1 MKTMRIAVLAALA
14 GGVTGAASGQNILI
28 TEHNTQ
34 TVYKLN
40 IYSNVITPLITY
52 GDPDVRLAGI
62 ERGPGGAFYVANG
75 PLPVQDPS
83 TATIFK
89 IKGLLGGAPVSSVF
103 AQNDP
108 LQNPI
113 GLRYHAPSNNLLA
126 INNPPEND
134 LTQPAFDGIL
144 GYDLGNGSVTQV
156 FEQPPTNDPPP
167 AYRQGARMIVDPS
180 GAGDYIATS
189 LNGGAYDGG
198 SGDINKGST
207 LWRVNVDGS
216 LNGTVSLLVDLS
228 NTSIGT
234 PLTFVR
240 GVAAGPSGE
249 LYITDLSTDTLYRI
263 DLDGG
268 GNFSSISS
276 VVSIGQGSGM
286 LDVIY
291 HPLAN
296 KLYFS
301 TSNSD
306 ELYSVNL
313 DGSGLSL
320 IASNFEARNF
330 YLVPAPG
337 SLALLGLGSL
347 VAMRRRR

>member
-1 MKTMRIAVLAALA
+1 MKTIRIAMLAALA

-34 TVYKLN
+34 TVYKMN
-40 IYSNVITPLITY
+40 VYTNVITPLITY
-52 GDPDVRLAGI
+52 GDPNIRLAGI

-113 GLRYHAPSNNLLA
+113 GLRYHAPTNNLLVV
-126 INNPPEND
+126 NNPPENSMQ
-134 LTQPAFDGIL
+134 QPAFDGIL
-144 GYDLGNGSVTQV
+144 GYDLSNGNMTQV
-156 FEQPPTNDPPP
+156 FQQAPAGDPPP
-167 AYRQGARMIVDPS
+167 VYRQGARMIVDPS

-189 LNGGAYDGG
+189 LNGGVYDGG
-198 SGDINKGST
+198 SGDLNKGST

-216 LNGTVSLLVDLS
+216 LNGTMSLLVDLS

-240 GVAAGPSGE
+240 GVAAGPAGE

-268 GNFSSISS
+268 GNFSSIAS
-276 VVSIGQGSGM
+276 VVSITQGSGM
-286 LDVIY
+286 LDVVY
-291 HPLAN
+291 HPITN

-337 SLALLGLGSL
+337 SLALLGIGSL